1 MLGQDGTLQ
10 SAHNHTDIRWERYV
24 GINRPL
30 ALVQKHHGL
39 DFVIL
44 AENLRF

>member
-1 MLGQDGTLQ
+1 MDTIAFKVWRTYYRCELRGTEPAVCN
-10 SAHNHTDIRWERYV
+10 ST
-24 GINRPL
+24 
-30 ALVQKHHGL
+30 KHHGL